1 MFIRY
6 WIMHVHVCIEY
17 TYSERE
23 NVCSMSEAWD
33 LRLPSAIKK
42 TTTKKNIQTVDA
54 YIITLPTNNTFH
66 RSRWDKN
73 GNMFHSQIHLPE
85 KNNIPKVI
93 FKYLSHGLSSQLGI
107 NKKQEN
113 SRANMILR
121 GLKQATIKA
130 PPETAS
136 SSAPP
141 SCRQFTPGLKGR
153 TSAAVIMPTSHV
165 MYHHI
170 FCLQV
175 FKGNLPIRKL
185 RK

>member
-23 NVCSMSEAWD
+23 RRCVLCLKLEISD
-33 LRLPSAIKK
+33 YRLPL
-42 TTTKKNIQTVDA
+42 KKNIQTVDA

-85 KNNIPKVI
+85 KKNIPKVI

-107 NKKQEN
+107 NKKQEPTWYCEDWNKRPSKPLLKPLPQVLLHPADN
-113 SRANMILR
+113 SHLAWKEEQVLR
-121 GLKQATIKA
+121 
-130 PPETAS
+130 S
-136 SSAPP
+136 
-141 SCRQFTPGLKGR
+141 
-153 TSAAVIMPTSHV
+153 
-165 MYHHI
+165 
-170 FCLQV
+170 
-175 FKGNLPIRKL
+175 
-185 RK
+185 